1 MRVISQSGRFDLP
14 YEQIYVYRNDDDV
27 ECRMCGNKDNWV
39 LLGHYSSPEKAE
51 KAMEMC
57 RRKYSGFQAAS
68 VLLNGASSN
77 PINEV
82 LSEYITNT
90 IMESSTFRFPADED
104 VEVEDE

>member
-57 RRKYSGFQAAS
+57 RSKYLGRYEVDGFKLVSGKIKPEVFQ
-68 VLLNGASSN
+68 
-77 PINEV
+77 
-82 LSEYITNT
+82 
-90 IMESSTFRFPADED
+90 FPADND
-104 VEVEDE
+104 VEVENANT

>member
-51 KAMEMC
+51 KAMEML
-57 RRKYSGFQAAS
+57 RNEYHGYKVKEVYREGTEYYHPIFQ
-68 VLLNGASSN
+68 
-77 PINEV
+77 
-82 LSEYITNT
+82 
-90 IMESSTFRFPADED
+90 FPADEE
-104 VEVEDE
+104 VEV